1 MKTILK
7 ILIIFCFSCGWAS
20 AQIAVVGQTVYT
32 MAGDPITDGV
42 VLIKD
47 GKIEKVGAKSE
58 IDIPKDYT
66 VVTGKIVTPGLID
79 AHSVVGLAGI
89 YNQREDQDQ
98 LDKSNAIQPELRAL
112 DAYNAREELI
122 GWLRSYGITTVHTG
136 HAPGALISGQSI
148 IVKTAGETVEE
159 ALLDS
164 SAMLTMT
171 LGATVGR
178 NFKSPGT
185 RAKGMALLRNEF
197 LKAQTYQRKMQN
209 KDQSKRP
216 SRDLK
221 MEVLGEAL
229 SGKLPVL
236 ITAQRAPEIMSA
248 LRLAREF
255 GLKLVLDGAA
265 ESYLLIDEIKA
276 AKIPVIIH
284 PTMVRNYGDTE
295 NAAFTTAGEL
305 HFNDIPI
312 AFQSG
317 YESYVPKTRVV
328 LFEAAVA
335 VGHGMPF
342 TAALESLT
350 IGAAKILGIAR
361 RVGSLEKGKDA
372 DVVVFDGDP
381 FEYLSH
387 VCTVIINGE
396 IVHQECK

>member
-7 ILIIFCFSCGWAS
+7 ALIILCFLFSWAT
-20 AQIAVVGQTVYT
+20 AQIAVVGKTVYT
-32 MAGDPITDGV
+32 MAGTPITDGV
-42 VLIKD
+42 VLIKN
-47 GKIEKVGAKSE
+47 GKIDKVGPKAKIE
-58 IDIPKDYT
+58 IPKDYT
-66 VVTGKIVTPGLID
+66 IVTGQIVTPGLID

-98 LDKSNAIQPELRAL
+98 LDKTNAIQPELRAL

-159 ALLDS
+159 ALIDS

-197 LKAQTYQRKMQN
+197 LKAQAYQRKMQN
-209 KDQSKRP
+209 KDKSKRP

-221 MEVLGEAL
+221 MEVLSETL

-236 ITAQRAPEIMSA
+236 ITAHRAPEIMSA

-295 NAAFTTAGEL
+295 NAAFTTAGIL
-305 HFNDIPI
+305 SFNDIPI

-317 YESYVPKTRVV
+317 YESYVPKTRVA

-342 TAALESLT
+342 TDALESLT
-350 IGAAKILGIAR
+350 IGAAKILGIAD

-387 VCTVIINGE
+387 VCTVIINGK

>member
-1 MKTILK
+1 MNPFLK
-7 ILIIFCFSCGWAS
+7 YLLIVCFIFNWAN
-20 AQIAVVGQTVYT
+20 AQIAIIGNTVYT

-47 GKIEKVGAKSE
+47 GKFNKVGPKSK
-58 IDIPKDYT
+58 INIPKDYT
-66 VVTGKIVTPGLID
+66 IITGNIVTPGLID

-122 GWLRSYGITTVHTG
+122 SWLRSYGITTVHTG

-148 IVKTAGETVEE
+148 IVKTTGETVEE
-159 ALLDS
+159 ALIDS

-197 LKAQTYQRKMQN
+197 LKAQVYQRKMQH
-209 KDQSKRP
+209 KDKNKRP
-216 SRDLK
+216 PRDLK
-221 MEVLGEAL
+221 MEVLSKAL

-248 LRLAREF
+248 IRLAREF
-255 GLKLVLDGAA
+255 GLNLVLDGAA
-265 ESYLLIDEIKA
+265 ESYLLIDEIKS

-295 NAAFTTAGEL
+295 NAAFTTAAILNTNG
-305 HFNDIPI
+305 IPI

-328 LFEAAVA
+328 LFEAGVA

-342 TAALESLT
+342 TDALESLT
-350 IGAAKILGIAR
+350 IGAAKILGIAD

-372 DVVVFDGDP
+372 DVVIFDGDP

-387 VCTVIINGE
+387 VCTVIINGQ
-396 IVHQECK
+396 IVQQECK